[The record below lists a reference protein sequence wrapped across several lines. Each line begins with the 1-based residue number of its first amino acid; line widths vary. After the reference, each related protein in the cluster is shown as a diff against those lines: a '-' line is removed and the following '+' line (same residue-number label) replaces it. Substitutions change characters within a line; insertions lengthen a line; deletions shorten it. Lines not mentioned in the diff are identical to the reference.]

1 MAAFAGT
8 RKPKKLPFDGVK
20 NGWYA
25 TLPAP
30 GPARAVS
37 GDVTADWAV
46 IGGGA
51 CGLSFARRIAELRPD
66 DSVAVVEAMR
76 VGYGTSGR
84 NAGFMLKHHSHGGI
98 KSLDAARRS
107 DRLFGIGQGYL
118 RDIVQQHQIRCDWND
133 WGQIY
138 VSASTPGETHL
149 DDVADGFKTLGIDHR
164 IVAPDELQEI
174 TGTRFYR
181 RGVRVDGGAL
191 VQPAA
196 MMRGLG
202 ETLPS
207 NVTLYEDTPVSEIRA
222 ENPAGPSFTLT
233 CPEGSVQAP
242 KLIVATNLFAEEMG
256 FKRHRVVPIASF
268 GSLTRPLSESEKAH
282 VGGGGEFGL
291 LPSSPNGSTVR
302 FTADGRI
309 LMRNTLWY
317 ARSKRFEDDLIA
329 RMEARHRQSIAERW
343 PALGEVEVAGT
354 WGGIMAFTRN
364 EGTVWGEIGEGLYIL
379 MTTDTAPMT
388 RGTALGKL
396 LAEDLAGVDS
406 DALRALKAAPQAAF
420 LPPDPILKLY
430 TEHRIRGIERDEAGE
445 R

>member
-1 MAAFAGT
+1 MAAFTGT
-8 RKPKKLPFDGVK
+8 RKPKKLPFDGVQ

-25 TLPAP
+25 SLPDPAP
-30 GPARAVS
+30 ATIAQ
-37 GDVTADWAV
+37 GDINADWAV

-51 CGLSFARRIAELRPD
+51 CGLSFARRLAELRPD
-66 DSVAVVEAMR
+66 DSIVVVEAMR

-98 KSLDAARRS
+98 KNLDAAKNS
-107 DRLFGIGQGYL
+107 DRLFQTGQSYL
-118 RDIVQQHQIRCDWND
+118 RDIVEQHQIRCNWSD

-138 VSASTPGETHL
+138 VSASPAGESHL
-149 DDVADGFKTLGIDHR
+149 DDVAGGFDTLGIENKF
-164 IVAPDELQEI
+164 VQQDEIEEI
-174 TGTRFYR
+174 TGTRFYL

-202 ETLPS
+202 ETLPA
-207 NVTLYEDTPVSEIRA
+207 NVTLYEDTPVTEIRSDQ
-222 ENPAGPSFTLT
+222 GFTLT
-233 CPEGSVQAP
+233 CPEGTVRAP
-242 KLIVATNLFAEEMG
+242 KLILATNLFAEEMG

-268 GSLTRPLSESEKAH
+268 GSLTRPLSDDEKAH
-282 VGGGGEFGL
+282 VGSAGEFGL
-291 LPSSPNGSTVR
+291 LPASPNGSTVR
-302 FTADGRI
+302 LTQDGRI

-329 RMEARHRQSIAERW
+329 RMERQHRKSIRDRW
-343 PALGEVEVAGT
+343 PTLGDVEFTGT

-364 EGTVWGEIGEGLYIL
+364 EGTVWGEIGDNLYIL

-396 LAEDLAGVDS
+396 LAEDLSNVDS
-406 DALRALKAAPQAAF
+406 EELHRLKAMPQAAF

-430 TEHRIRGIERDEAGE
+430 TNHKIKGFERTEAGE